1 MDRFLRPSGL
11 GVLRRTE
18 TIPLSLSWQKVSIH
32 IAEYLGKDL
41 EAGGDPSFLV
51 GFLSVPSGGSTL
63 GVESE
68 ENSDTEVTHAWR
80 HQGLHI
86 NYRKGWGARSPE
98 VAMPA
103 VGLQKPREFWALAVL
118 GPPEGLT

>member
-1 MDRFLRPSGL
+1 MDRFLSPSGL

-63 GVESE
+63 GVESKRTQTQRSHTPGDTRACTSTTE
-68 ENSDTEVTHAWR
+68 RGGVLALQRWRCQQWGSKHPENS
-80 HQGLHI
+80 GLWQS
-86 NYRKGWGARSPE
+86 WGLLR
-98 VAMPA
+98 
-103 VGLQKPREFWALAVL
+103 G
-118 GPPEGLT
+118 